1 MEKENRLDIYGMGE
15 ILLVATYSSDLFRGY
30 RRSLELFTKDKL
42 LPIQFFLIF
51 SYEGRL
57 SSTNSEL
64 SKCFIFSLSWRKLVI
79 RYIQLLWYD
88 WSIFDC
94 MNAWSVTEHIQK
106 RNDKITLYSSI
117 NIEQFNWLFN
127 VFLNYVDTWNLG
139 IKKRGN
145 SFSLNAQS

>member
-79 RYIQLLWYD
+79 RYIQLL
-88 WSIFDC
+88 
-94 MNAWSVTEHIQK
+94 
-106 RNDKITLYSSI
+106 
-117 NIEQFNWLFN
+117 
-127 VFLNYVDTWNLG
+127 
-139 IKKRGN
+139 
-145 SFSLNAQS
+145 

>member
-1 MEKENRLDIYGMGE
+1 
-15 ILLVATYSSDLFRGY
+15 
-30 RRSLELFTKDKL
+30 
-42 LPIQFFLIF
+42 
-51 SYEGRL
+51 
-57 SSTNSEL
+57 
-64 SKCFIFSLSWRKLVI
+64 
-79 RYIQLLWYD
+79 
-88 WSIFDC
+88 